1 MTSPLSAMKG
11 RVRALQEHVI
21 DEWREGWRFWS
32 VRIQALAVAAGTVFA
47 ALPNELAQIWAS
59 LPPELRAA
67 MPPAVVR
74 WLPILLGLSAIAARF
89 LKQSASRHD

>member
-1 MTSPLSAMKG
+1 MIPPLREMKD
-11 RVRALQEHVI
+11 RTRALQEHVI
-21 DEWREGWRFWS
+21 DEWRDGWRFWS
-32 VRIQALAVAAGTVFA
+32 VRIQAAAVAAGTVLA
-47 ALPNELAQIWAS
+47 AMPNELAQIWAS

-89 LKQSASRHD
+89 LKQGVSRHD